1 MIDDLV
7 TKGVIEPYRLFT
19 SRAEYRLAIRSDN
32 ADRRLTQ
39 KGYDISLVSHERY
52 SVLQNK
58 LESIKQLEEKLG
70 SLTITPEQLRSYGI
84 KISYDGIRKT
94 ALDLLSY
101 PNIDWNKLQEIWPE
115 LSSITRWDG
124 TAMGSITKNE
134 ICEAVEIEAKYKPY
148 LIRQEADMKFLREE
162 INTQIPIDF
171 NYSQVKGLSS
181 EVIEK
186 LQTIKPA
193 TIGIAKQIQGITPAA
208 IVSILVYLRNRKTKV
223 AANFV

>member
-115 LSSITRWDG
+115 LTRWNDA
-124 TAMGSITKNE
+124 AMGSITKNE

-162 INTQIPIDF
+162 INTQIPTNF
-171 NYSQVKGLSS
+171 NYSQIKGLSS

-193 TIGIAKQIQGITPAA
+193 TVGIAKQIQGITPAA
-208 IVSILVYLRNRKTKV
+208 IVSILVYLRNRKIRKV
-223 AANFV
+223 PN

>member
-1 MIDDLV
+1 MYLV

-52 SVLQNK
+52 SVLQSK
-58 LESIKQLEEKLG
+58 LKSIKQLKKNLE
-70 SLTITPEQLRSYGI
+70 SLTITPEQLRFYGI
-84 KISYDGIRKT
+84 KTSYDGMRKT

-101 PNIDWNKLQEIWPE
+101 PNINWNKLQEIWLE
-115 LSSITRWDG
+115 L
-124 TAMGSITKNE
+124 GSVMHWNDTIINDVNENE
-134 ICEAVEIEAKYKPY
+134 IREAVTIEAKYKPY

-162 INTQIPIDF
+162 TNTQIPISFD
-171 NYSQVKGLSS
+171 YSQVQGLSS

-186 LQTIKPA
+186 LQAIKPA

-208 IVSILVYLRNRKTKV
+208 IVSILVYLRNKKMKI
-223 AANFV
+223 AATNSV

>member
-1 MIDDLV
+1 
-7 TKGVIEPYRLFT
+7 
-19 SRAEYRLAIRSDN
+19 
-32 ADRRLTQ
+32 
-39 KGYDISLVSHERY
+39 
-52 SVLQNK
+52 
-58 LESIKQLEEKLG
+58 
-70 SLTITPEQLRSYGI
+70 
-84 KISYDGIRKT
+84 
-94 ALDLLSY
+94 
-101 PNIDWNKLQEIWPE
+101 
-115 LSSITRWDG
+115 
-124 TAMGSITKNE
+124 MGSITKNE

-193 TIGIAKQIQGITPAA
+193 TVGIAKQIQGITPAA